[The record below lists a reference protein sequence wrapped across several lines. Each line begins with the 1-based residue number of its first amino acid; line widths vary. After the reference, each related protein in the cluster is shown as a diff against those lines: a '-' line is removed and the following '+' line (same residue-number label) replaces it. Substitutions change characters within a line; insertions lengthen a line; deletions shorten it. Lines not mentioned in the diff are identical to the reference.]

1 MLRMKY
7 ISAPAVFFILA
18 AATLT
23 LFFEL
28 WRILFLV
35 FLGDLAAGAPLSTL
49 LKTLVVGLRFDF
61 SITSYVI
68 LPLYLFSAVLFLF
81 PRYYRTTGITVFYL
95 LVILSAMLFFAHLA
109 DIEFTRH
116 FHTRLN
122 DFLLQ
127 KYKITANGFSPIWFP
142 AKTAAL
148 TVIYLLILYLYIRLV
163 RYLVKKILIDR
174 PRSPWWINLIYLPIL
189 IAAFGVGA
197 RGRLAEEPMR
207 WGMAYYSE
215 YDFANLAALNPVY
228 TFILD
233 AVYDHREK
241 KATKDLMSEIKS
253 DHAENELRQLLG
265 MTTVEEGTRL
275 IRPVRF
281 EQPNENPPS
290 VILIIMESFGSTKI
304 DVLDNRFP
312 YSLTPC
318 FDSLAAEG
326 FLFTD
331 FYSCGKHTFASL
343 VAVLYGYPPQYG
355 KLVMRQL
362 PGENYLWGLPS
373 ILKTY
378 DYKTSCFVTTD
389 PHFDNMQGF
398 LMANGIMK
406 AYSKYD
412 IGEDR
417 SLSWMGVPDHVMF
430 DFACD
435 KLRENKNRR
444 FFATLLTASNHGPW
458 LLPDVPFGRLP
469 DTVEDAHK
477 LNAFKYSDWALGQ
490 FVNKIKS
497 DPFFDNTLIII
508 TADNGSPYKQKSDLE
523 ITHFQIPL
531 LIIGNKSSFNLKGTS
546 GRPGSQL
553 DILPTLMGIL
563 KLDYDNYSF
572 GKDLLDTSYRGTD
585 FVHFV
590 EKDLLGH
597 IENGYYLINRLHGK
611 ETLYKLPDV
620 TIDLADSLKET
631 VDEYRMKSEAIF
643 QTAYYNMKR
652 PLSPMKF

>member
-1 MLRMKY
+1 MLRSKY
-7 ISAPAVFFILA
+7 ISTPALFFILA

-28 WRILFLV
+28 WRILFMI
-35 FLGDLAAGAPLSTL
+35 FLGDLAAGIPLSTL

-68 LPLYLFSAVLFLF
+68 LPLYVFSVILFLF
-81 PRYYRTTGITVFYL
+81 PRYHRTTANTFFYL
-95 LVILSAMLFFAHLA
+95 LVFLSAFLFFTHLV

-127 KYKITANGFSPIWFP
+127 KDKITADGSSLIWFP

-163 RYLVKKILIDR
+163 RYYVKKILIDQ
-174 PRSPWWINLIYLPIL
+174 PRSPRWINLACLPLL
-189 IAAFGVGA
+189 IIVFGLGA

-207 WGMAYYSE
+207 WGMAYFSK

-233 AVYDHREK
+233 AVYDRWEK
-241 KATKDLMSEIKS
+241 NETKDLMSLIKS
-253 DHAENELRQLLG
+253 DHAENEVRQLLG
-265 MTTVEEGTRL
+265 MTTVDESTRL
-275 IRPVRF
+275 IRPVHF
-281 EQPNENPPS
+281 EQPKENPPS

-304 DVLDNRFP
+304 DILANRFP

-318 FDSLAAEG
+318 FDSLAADG

-378 DYKTSCFVTTD
+378 DYETSCFVTTD

-398 LMANGIMK
+398 LMANGMMNF
-406 AYSKYD
+406 YSKYD
-412 IGEDR
+412 IGEDK

-430 DFACD
+430 DYAYD
-435 KLRENKNRR
+435 KIRENKNRR

-458 LLPDVPFGRLP
+458 LLPDVSFGRIP

-490 FVNKIKS
+490 FVNKIKN

-531 LIIGNKSSFNLKGTS
+531 LIIGNKTHFNQTGSSN
-546 GRPGSQL
+546 RPGSQL

-572 GKDLLDTSYRGTD
+572 GKDLFDTSYRGTD
-585 FVHFV
+585 FVHLV
-590 EKDLLGH
+590 EKDMLGH
-597 IENGYYLINRLHGK
+597 IEDGYYLINRLHGK
-611 ETLYKLPDV
+611 ETLFKLPDV

-643 QTAYYNMKR
+643 QTAYYNMKKT
-652 PLSPMKF
+652 LSPVRF